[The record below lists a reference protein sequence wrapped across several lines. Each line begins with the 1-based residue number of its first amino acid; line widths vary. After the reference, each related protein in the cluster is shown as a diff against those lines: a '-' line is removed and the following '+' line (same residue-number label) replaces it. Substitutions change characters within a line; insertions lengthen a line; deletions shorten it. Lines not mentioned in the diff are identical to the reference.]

1 MDLYFKQN
9 QYYFIMLRKLIY
21 IENRPN
27 GLIAKIRGPIQ
38 IYNGVSNLC
47 IHILYIHMYTY
58 ISIVSSKFNKNIE
71 VQIKRYSKLQ

>member
-21 IENRPN
+21 IENRLD

-38 IYNGVSNLC
+38 IYN
-47 IHILYIHMYTY
+47 
-58 ISIVSSKFNKNIE
+58 
-71 VQIKRYSKLQ
+71 